1 MHRLGPPDRPLPKF
15 EEFSQCILQRNNC
28 LGNSA
33 SIPLT
38 PDPAPLST
46 FRGQPLTFDVADAI
60 FEGHLKARPGE
71 SNSLL
76 GSSAAEPASWMVVV
90 GVNPAYDTFC
100 DQHQIFYREKSRP
113 KIMWYDPVFKVETL
127 DGQEVWRR
135 RHYRVRR
142 AANPGQFRF
151 TVLDNGVLSDEYWR
165 IIDAADDLEWAVFY
179 YSGAASAAGT
189 SYTGALVV
197 TRDGNWPA
205 AMTDANSETH
215 RRIKTALLRGGI
227 KLWEVYE
234 VRNTL
239 SVPGANRAGPPPL
252 GIV

>member
-90 GVNPAYDTFC
+90 GVNPAYDTFS